1 MVESVVASVDLT
13 TATRPTPIRLR
24 PRRAGVPG
32 SGTDVD
38 SELNL
43 NRSFRSEPGNSQQ
56 PPVGSKP
63 VTCSTPQP
71 NSDSR
76 VEDWARTSTPVITK
90 LQAVEPY
97 VNDQRRSKAPGAR
110 G

>member
-1 MVESVVASVDLT
+1 
-13 TATRPTPIRLR
+13 
-24 PRRAGVPG
+24 
-32 SGTDVD
+32 
-38 SELNL
+38 
-43 NRSFRSEPGNSQQ
+43 
-56 PPVGSKP
+56 